1 MSRKRFIKLM
11 MAAGYSRNFAAA
23 YALRVLG
30 WGSYEVAYTKLRDF
44 DSNLPSLLE
53 CISCAIQEVVEAW
66 RSMFT
71 STAKLA
77 GGIRGDE

>member
-23 YALRVLG
+23 CALRVLE

-44 DSNLPSLLE
+44 DPSLPYLSE
-53 CISCAIQEVVEAW
+53 LIRRAMQKVVVAFRRIYSDGEIS
-66 RSMFT
+66 R
-71 STAKLA
+71 
-77 GGIRGDE
+77 RY

>member
-23 YALRVLG
+23 CALRVLE

-44 DSNLPSLLE
+44 DPSLPYLSE
-53 CISCAIQEVVEAW
+53 LIRRACRKLLWLLGV
-66 RSMFT
+66 FT
-71 STAKLA
+71 PMAKLA
-77 GGIRGDE
+77 GGIRWDE